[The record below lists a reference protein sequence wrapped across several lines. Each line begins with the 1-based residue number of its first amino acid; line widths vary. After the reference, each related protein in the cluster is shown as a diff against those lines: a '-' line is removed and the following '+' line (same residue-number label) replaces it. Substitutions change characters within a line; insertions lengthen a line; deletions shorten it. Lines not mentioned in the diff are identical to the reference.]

1 MYIKLFI
8 LYAKII
14 SICIIKQTKINSSS
28 KIQSGA
34 IVRHVWKFPLRL
46 ISIMNISHF
55 KEKMNT
61 FIKIL
66 GKMC

>member
-1 MYIKLFI
+1 MKS
-8 LYAKII
+8 I
-14 SICIIKQTKINSSS
+14 SLTS
-28 KIQSGA
+28 KYGA